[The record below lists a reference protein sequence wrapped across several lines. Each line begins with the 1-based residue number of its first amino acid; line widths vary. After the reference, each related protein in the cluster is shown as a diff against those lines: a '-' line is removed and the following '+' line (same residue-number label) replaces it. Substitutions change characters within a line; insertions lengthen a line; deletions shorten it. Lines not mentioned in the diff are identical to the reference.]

1 MKIVYDPEKNI
12 VQISLNNC
20 SIAETAQ
27 ISPNL
32 ILDYDEDGQVIGVE
46 LRNASES
53 VDDPYAI
60 AYAVGQ
66 ANLDKPQP
74 YIPNSEA

>member
-1 MKIVYDPEKNI
+1 MAMKLVYDPEKNI
-12 VQISLNNC
+12 LQISLSNRA
-20 SIAETAQ
+20 IAETAQ
-27 ISPNL
+27 IAPNL

-46 LRNASES
+46 VRNASEA
-53 VDDPYAI
+53 VDNPFAI

-74 YIPNSEA
+74 YAAQP